1 MDDIQ
6 DAINKKHKDI
16 PLTEEQNKALNQY
29 MEEQR
34 KYMHQRQGN

>member
-16 PLTEEQNKALNQY
+16 PLTEEHFKVVNQCI
-29 MEEQR
+29 EQQR
-34 KYMHQRQGN
+34 KYI